1 MGRRLFF
8 QIYPAFLL
16 LIALTILPT
25 AWFATRI
32 FREFYISSIRME
44 VMQRATMLK
53 PLILERISA
62 PDFIRFCNAT
72 ATDSGARLTV
82 IAPDGKVLYDS
93 DGDSST
99 MPSHEERPELK
110 QAMAER
116 KPVSTLRYSSTLMK
130 EMIYVAEPLVNPEGK
145 ILGAFRLSLPLAVVD
160 TNIGALKIK
169 LFFFAV
175 FLALLSMGFGLLISR
190 RLSRPLEEVRRSVVQ
205 MAEGNLN
212 KRISAAGSVEEINA
226 LADAVN
232 SLAVQLKL
240 RISDI
245 TSRKNELST
254 ILSSMSEGVI
264 AVDPDL
270 RMIIVNRAA
279 LEILKLKT
287 DAVEGHTVYEVLR
300 NPRMQAFVERLLAS
314 RAPAEDELE
323 WDAGEKRILVLRG
336 SIMMD
341 TDSDQPSGAVVVI
354 RDITRMR
361 KLEDMRRDFV
371 ANVSHEIKTPV
382 TAIKTAVETLAAQE
396 DSFPPPLRRFL
407 EIIGRHADRLSDLV
421 DDVLSLSA
429 LESGESSMGM
439 LFSFR
444 REPLAGILKTALE
457 LCRSRAENAH
467 VALELDCPEGIAV
480 AADASLLEQAVVN
493 LVDNAIKYSPAG
505 ETVRID
511 GSETGDHV
519 IIRVRD
525 NGCGI
530 PPGEH
535 ERIFER
541 FYRVDKARSRKLG
554 GTGLGL
560 SIVKHIVMAHHGT
573 VHVES
578 SPGHGSAF
586 LIELPKERG
595 EE

>member
-32 FREFYISSIRME
+32 FRDFYIANIRTE
-44 VMQRATMLK
+44 VSQRATMLK
-53 PLILERISA
+53 PQILQHLSDPGFLE
-62 PDFIRFCNAT
+62 FCRKT
-72 ATDSGARLTV
+72 AEDSGTRLTV

-93 DGDSST
+93 DGDYST

-110 QAMAER
+110 QALAER
-116 KPVSTLRYSSTLMK
+116 RLVSSQRYSATLMK
-130 EMIYVAEPLVNPEGK
+130 EMFYVADPLVDAKGDVV
-145 ILGAFRLSLPLAVVD
+145 GAFRLSLPLAVVD

-190 RLSRPLEEVRRSVVQ
+190 RLSRPLEEVRKSVVR
-205 MAEGNLN
+205 MAEGDLN
-212 KRISAAGSVEEINA
+212 KRISAAGSIEEINA
-226 LADAVN
+226 LAEAVN
-232 SLAVQLKL
+232 SLGVQLKL

-270 RMIIVNRAA
+270 RMIIVNKAA
-279 LEILKLKT
+279 REILGMKE
-287 DAVEGHTVYEVLR
+287 DSVEGHTVYEVLR
-300 NPRMQAFVERLLAS
+300 NPHMQSFVEKLLATRS
-314 RAPAEDELE
+314 PAEDELE
-323 WDAGEKRILVLRG
+323 WDAGDKRILVLRG

-341 TDSDQPSGAVVVI
+341 ADSPSGAVVVI

-382 TAIKTAVETLAAQE
+382 TAIKTAVETLAAQS

-407 EIIGRHADRLSDLV
+407 EIIGRHADRLADLV
-421 DDVLSLSA
+421 GDVLSLSA
-429 LESGESSMGM
+429 LESGSSSMGM

-444 REPLAGILKTALE
+444 QESLFRILQTALE
-457 LCRSRAENAH
+457 LCRSRAESAQ
-467 VALELDCPEGIAV
+467 VTLKLECGEKIRLF
-480 AADASLLEQAVVN
+480 ADASLLEQAVVN

-505 ETVRID
+505 ETVRIA
-511 GSETGDHV
+511 GAEKEDH
-519 IIRVRD
+519 ILIRVSD
-525 NGCGI
+525 HGCGI
-530 PPGEH
+530 PEQEH
-535 ERIFER
+535 DRIFER

-560 SIVKHIVMAHHGT
+560 SIVKHIVLAHHGT

-578 SPGHGSAF
+578 VPGEGSTF
-586 LIELPKERG
+586 VIELPKEQQ

>member
-8 QIYPAFLL
+8 QIYPAFLF

-25 AWFATRI
+25 AWFTTRI
-32 FREFYISSIRME
+32 FRDFYIANIRTE
-44 VMQRATMLK
+44 VSQRATMLK
-53 PLILERISA
+53 PQILQHLSDPGFLE
-62 PDFIRFCNAT
+62 FCRKT
-72 ATDSGARLTV
+72 AEDSGTRLTV

-93 DGDSST
+93 DGDYST

-110 QAMAER
+110 QALTER
-116 KPVSTLRYSSTLMK
+116 RLVSSQRYSATLMK
-130 EMIYVAEPLVNPEGK
+130 EMIYVADPLVDAKGDVV
-145 ILGAFRLSLPLAVVD
+145 GAFRLSLPLAVVD

-190 RLSRPLEEVRRSVVQ
+190 RLSRPLEEVRKSVVR
-205 MAEGNLN
+205 MAEGDLN
-212 KRISAAGSVEEINA
+212 KRISAAGGIEEINA
-226 LADAVN
+226 LVEAVN
-232 SLAVQLKL
+232 SLGVQLKL

-270 RMIIVNRAA
+270 RMIIVNKAA
-279 LEILKLKT
+279 REILGMKE
-287 DAVEGHTVYEVLR
+287 DSVEGHTVYEVLR
-300 NPRMQAFVERLLAS
+300 NPHMQSFVEKLLATRS
-314 RAPAEDELE
+314 PAEDELE
-323 WDAGEKRILVLRG
+323 WDAGDKRILVLRG

-341 TDSDQPSGAVVVI
+341 ADSPSGAVVVI

-382 TAIKTAVETLAAQE
+382 TAIKTAVETLAAQS

-407 EIIGRHADRLSDLV
+407 EIIGRHADRLADLV
-421 DDVLSLSA
+421 GDVLSLSA
-429 LESGESSMGM
+429 LESGSSSMGM

-444 REPLAGILKTALE
+444 QESLFRILQTALE
-457 LCRSRAENAH
+457 LCRSRAESAQ
-467 VALELDCPEGIAV
+467 VTLKLECGEKIRLF
-480 AADASLLEQAVVN
+480 ADASLLEQAVVN

-505 ETVRID
+505 ETVRIA
-511 GSETGDHV
+511 GEEKEDH
-519 IIRVRD
+519 ILIRVSD
-525 NGCGI
+525 HGCGI
-530 PPGEH
+530 PEQEH
-535 ERIFER
+535 DRIFER

-560 SIVKHIVMAHHGT
+560 SIVKHIVLAHHGT

-578 SPGHGSAF
+578 VPGEGSTF
-586 LIELPKERG
+586 VIELPKEQQ

>member
-32 FREFYISSIRME
+32 FRDFYIANIRTE
-44 VMQRATMLK
+44 VSQRATMLK
-53 PLILERISA
+53 PQILQHLSDPNFLE
-62 PDFIRFCNAT
+62 FCRKT
-72 ATDSGARLTV
+72 VEDSGTRLTV
-82 IAPDGKVLYDS
+82 IAPNGKVLYDS
-93 DGDSST
+93 DGDYST

-110 QAMAER
+110 QALAER
-116 KPVSTLRYSSTLMK
+116 RLVSSQRYSATLMK
-130 EMIYVAEPLVNPEGK
+130 EMIYVADPLVDAKGDVV
-145 ILGAFRLSLPLAVVD
+145 GAFRLSLPLAVVD

-190 RLSRPLEEVRRSVVQ
+190 RLSRPLEEVRKSVVR
-205 MAEGNLN
+205 MAEGDLN
-212 KRISAAGSVEEINA
+212 KRISAAGSIEEINA
-226 LADAVN
+226 LAEAVN
-232 SLAVQLKL
+232 SLGVQLKL

-270 RMIIVNRAA
+270 RMIIVNKAA
-279 LEILKLKT
+279 REILGMKE
-287 DAVEGHTVYEVLR
+287 DSVEGHTVYEVLR
-300 NPRMQAFVERLLAS
+300 NPHMQSFVERLLATRS
-314 RAPAEDELE
+314 PAEDELE
-323 WDAGEKRILVLRG
+323 WDAGEKRLLVLRG

-341 TDSDQPSGAVVVI
+341 SESPSGAVVVI

-382 TAIKTAVETLAAQE
+382 TAIKTAVETLAAQS

-407 EIIGRHADRLSDLV
+407 EIIGRHADRLADLV
-421 DDVLSLSA
+421 GDVLSLSA
-429 LESGESSMGM
+429 LESGSSSMGM

-444 REPLAGILKTALE
+444 QESLFRILQTALE
-457 LCRSRAENAH
+457 LCRSRAESAQ
-467 VALELDCPEGIAV
+467 VTLKLECGEKIRLF
-480 AADASLLEQAVVN
+480 ADASLLEQAVVN

-511 GSETGDHV
+511 GEEKEDH
-519 IIRVRD
+519 ILIRVSD
-525 NGCGI
+525 HGCGI
-530 PPGEH
+530 PEQEH
-535 ERIFER
+535 DRIFER

-560 SIVKHIVMAHHGT
+560 SIVKHIVLAHHGT

-578 SPGHGSAF
+578 VPGEGSTF
-586 LIELPKERG
+586 VIELPKEQQ
-595 EE
+595 E

>member
-32 FREFYISSIRME
+32 FRDFYIANIRTE
-44 VMQRATMLK
+44 VSQRGTMLK
-53 PLILERISA
+53 PQILQHLSDPGFLE
-62 PDFIRFCNAT
+62 FCRKT
-72 ATDSGARLTV
+72 AEDSGTRLTV

-93 DGDSST
+93 DGDYST

-110 QAMAER
+110 QALTER
-116 KPVSTLRYSSTLMK
+116 RLVSSQRYSATLMK
-130 EMIYVAEPLVNPEGK
+130 EMIYVADPLVDAKGDVV
-145 ILGAFRLSLPLAVVD
+145 GAFRLSLPLAVVD
-160 TNIGALKIK
+160 MNIGALKIK

-190 RLSRPLEEVRRSVVQ
+190 RLSRPLEEVRKSVVR
-205 MAEGNLN
+205 MAEGDLN
-212 KRISAAGSVEEINA
+212 KRISAAGGIEEINA
-226 LADAVN
+226 LAEAVN
-232 SLAVQLKL
+232 SLGVQLKL

-270 RMIIVNRAA
+270 RMIIVNKAA
-279 LEILKLKT
+279 REILGMKE
-287 DAVEGHTVYEVLR
+287 DSVEGHTVYEVLR
-300 NPRMQAFVERLLAS
+300 NPHMQSFVEKLLATRS
-314 RAPAEDELE
+314 PAEDELE
-323 WDAGEKRILVLRG
+323 WDAGDKRILVLRG

-341 TDSDQPSGAVVVI
+341 ADSPSGAVVVI

-382 TAIKTAVETLAAQE
+382 TAIKTAVETLAAQS

-407 EIIGRHADRLSDLV
+407 EIIGRHADRLADLV
-421 DDVLSLSA
+421 GDVLSLSA
-429 LESGESSMGM
+429 LESGSSSMGM

-444 REPLAGILKTALE
+444 QESLFRILQTALE
-457 LCRSRAENAH
+457 LCRSRAESAQ
-467 VALELDCPEGIAV
+467 VTLKLECGEKIRLF
-480 AADASLLEQAVVN
+480 ADASLLEQAVVN

-505 ETVRID
+505 ETVRIA
-511 GSETGDHV
+511 GEEKEDH
-519 IIRVRD
+519 ILIRVSD
-525 NGCGI
+525 HGCGI
-530 PPGEH
+530 PEQEH
-535 ERIFER
+535 DRIFER

-560 SIVKHIVMAHHGT
+560 SIVKHIVLAHHGT

-578 SPGHGSAF
+578 VPGEGSTF
-586 LIELPKERG
+586 VIELPKEQQ

>member
-25 AWFATRI
+25 AWFTTRI
-32 FREFYISSIRME
+32 FRDFYIANIRTE
-44 VMQRATMLK
+44 VSQRATMLK
-53 PLILERISA
+53 PQILQHLSA
-62 PDFIRFCNAT
+62 PGFLEFCRKT
-72 ATDSGARLTV
+72 AEDSGTRLTV

-93 DGDSST
+93 DGDYST

-110 QAMAER
+110 QALTER
-116 KPVSTLRYSSTLMK
+116 RLVSSQRYSATLMK
-130 EMIYVAEPLVNPEGK
+130 EMIYVADPLVDAKGDVV
-145 ILGAFRLSLPLAVVD
+145 GAFRLSLPLAVVD

-190 RLSRPLEEVRRSVVQ
+190 RLSRPLEEVRKSVVR
-205 MAEGNLN
+205 MAEGDLN
-212 KRISAAGSVEEINA
+212 KRISAAGGIEEINA
-226 LADAVN
+226 LAEAVN
-232 SLAVQLKL
+232 SLGVQLKL

-270 RMIIVNRAA
+270 RMIIVNKAA
-279 LEILKLKT
+279 REILGMKE
-287 DAVEGHTVYEVLR
+287 DSVEGHTVYEVLR
-300 NPRMQAFVERLLAS
+300 NPHMQSFVEKLLATRS
-314 RAPAEDELE
+314 PAEDELE
-323 WDAGEKRILVLRG
+323 WDAGDKRILVLRG

-341 TDSDQPSGAVVVI
+341 ADSPSGAVVVI

-382 TAIKTAVETLAAQE
+382 TAIKTAVETLAAQS

-407 EIIGRHADRLSDLV
+407 EIIGRHADRLADLV
-421 DDVLSLSA
+421 GDVLSLSA
-429 LESGESSMGM
+429 LESGSSSMGM

-444 REPLAGILKTALE
+444 QESLFRILQTALE
-457 LCRSRAENAH
+457 LCRSRAESAQ
-467 VALELDCPEGIAV
+467 VTLKLECGEKIRLF
-480 AADASLLEQAVVN
+480 ADASLLEQAVVN

-505 ETVRID
+505 ETVRIA
-511 GSETGDHV
+511 GEEKEDH
-519 IIRVRD
+519 ILIRVSD
-525 NGCGI
+525 HGCGI
-530 PPGEH
+530 PEQEH
-535 ERIFER
+535 DRIFER

-560 SIVKHIVMAHHGT
+560 SIVKHIVLAHHGT

-578 SPGHGSAF
+578 VPGEGSTF
-586 LIELPKERG
+586 VIELPKEQQ

>member
-32 FREFYISSIRME
+32 FRDFYIANIRTE
-44 VMQRATMLK
+44 VSQRATMLK
-53 PLILERISA
+53 PQILAHLSE
-62 PDFIRFCNAT
+62 PGFLEFCRKT
-72 ATDSGARLTV
+72 AEDSGTRLTV

-93 DGDSST
+93 DGDYSV

-110 QAMAER
+110 QALAER
-116 KPVSTLRYSSTLMK
+116 RLVSSQRYSSTLMK
-130 EMIYVAEPLVNPEGK
+130 EMIYVADPLVDAKGNVV
-145 ILGAFRLSLPLAVVD
+145 GAFRLSLPLAVVD

-190 RLSRPLEEVRRSVVQ
+190 RLSRPLEEVRKSVVR
-205 MAEGNLN
+205 MAEGDLN
-212 KRISAAGSVEEINA
+212 KRISAAGSIEEINA
-226 LADAVN
+226 LAEAVN
-232 SLAVQLKL
+232 SLGVQLKL

-270 RMIIVNRAA
+270 RMIIVNKAA
-279 LEILKLKT
+279 REILGMKE
-287 DAVEGHTVYEVLR
+287 DSVEGHTVYEVLR
-300 NPRMQAFVERLLAS
+300 NPHMQSFVEKLLATRS
-314 RAPAEDELE
+314 PAEDELE

-341 TDSDQPSGAVVVI
+341 SESPSGAVVVI

-382 TAIKTAVETLAAQE
+382 TAIKTAVETLAAQS

-421 DDVLSLSA
+421 GDVLSLSA
-429 LESGESSMGM
+429 LESGNSSMGM

-444 REPLAGILKTALE
+444 QESLFRILQTALE
-457 LCRSRAENAH
+457 LCRSRAESAQ
-467 VALELDCPEGIAV
+467 VTLKLECEEKIRLF
-480 AADASLLEQAVVN
+480 ADASLLEQAVVN

-511 GSETGDHV
+511 GEEKENR
-519 IIRVRD
+519 ILIRVSD
-525 NGCGI
+525 HGCGI
-530 PPGEH
+530 PEQEH
-535 ERIFER
+535 DRIFER

-560 SIVKHIVMAHHGT
+560 SIVKHIVLAHHGT

-578 SPGHGSAF
+578 VPGEGSTF
-586 LIELPKERG
+586 VIELPKEQQEG
-595 EE
+595 

>member
-25 AWFATRI
+25 AWFTTRI
-32 FREFYISSIRME
+32 FRDFYIANIRTE
-44 VMQRATMLK
+44 VSQRATMLK
-53 PLILERISA
+53 PQILQHLSDPGFLE
-62 PDFIRFCNAT
+62 FCRKT
-72 ATDSGARLTV
+72 AEDSGTRLTV

-93 DGDSST
+93 DGDYST

-110 QAMAER
+110 QALTER
-116 KPVSTLRYSSTLMK
+116 RLVSSQRYSATLMK
-130 EMIYVAEPLVNPEGK
+130 EMIYVADPLVDAKGDVV
-145 ILGAFRLSLPLAVVD
+145 GAFRLSLPLAVVD

-190 RLSRPLEEVRRSVVQ
+190 RLSRPLEEVRKSVVR
-205 MAEGNLN
+205 MAEGDLN
-212 KRISAAGSVEEINA
+212 KRISAAGGIEEINA
-226 LADAVN
+226 LAEAVN
-232 SLAVQLKL
+232 SLGVQLKL

-270 RMIIVNRAA
+270 RMIIVNKAA
-279 LEILKLKT
+279 REILGMKE
-287 DAVEGHTVYEVLR
+287 DSVEGHTVYEVLR
-300 NPRMQAFVERLLAS
+300 NPHMQSFVEKLLATRS
-314 RAPAEDELE
+314 PAEDELE
-323 WDAGEKRILVLRG
+323 WDAGDKRILVLRG

-341 TDSDQPSGAVVVI
+341 ADSPSGAVVVI

-382 TAIKTAVETLAAQE
+382 TAIKTAVETLAAQS

-407 EIIGRHADRLSDLV
+407 EIIGRHADRLADLV
-421 DDVLSLSA
+421 GDVLSLSA
-429 LESGESSMGM
+429 LESGSSSMGM

-444 REPLAGILKTALE
+444 QESLFRILQTALE
-457 LCRSRAENAH
+457 LCRSRAESAQ
-467 VALELDCPEGIAV
+467 VTLKLECGEKIRLF
-480 AADASLLEQAVVN
+480 ADASLLEQAVVN

-505 ETVRID
+505 ETVRIA
-511 GSETGDHV
+511 GEEKEDH
-519 IIRVRD
+519 ILIRVSD
-525 NGCGI
+525 HGCGI
-530 PPGEH
+530 PEQEH
-535 ERIFER
+535 DRIFER

-560 SIVKHIVMAHHGT
+560 SIVKHIVLAHHGT

-578 SPGHGSAF
+578 VPGEGSTF
-586 LIELPKERG
+586 VIELPKEQQ

>member
-32 FREFYISSIRME
+32 FRDFYIANIRTE
-44 VMQRATMLK
+44 VSQRATMLK
-53 PLILERISA
+53 PQILQHLSDPNFLE
-62 PDFIRFCNAT
+62 FCRKT
-72 ATDSGARLTV
+72 AEDSGTRLTV
-82 IAPDGKVLYDS
+82 IAPNGKVLYDS
-93 DGDSST
+93 DGDNST

-110 QAMAER
+110 QALAER
-116 KPVSTLRYSSTLMK
+116 RLVSSQRYSATLMK
-130 EMIYVAEPLVNPEGK
+130 EMIYVADPLVDAKGDVV
-145 ILGAFRLSLPLAVVD
+145 GAFRLSLPLAVVD

-190 RLSRPLEEVRRSVVQ
+190 RLSRPLEEVRKSVVR
-205 MAEGNLN
+205 MAEGDLN
-212 KRISAAGSVEEINA
+212 KRISAAGSIEEINA
-226 LADAVN
+226 LAEAVN
-232 SLAVQLKL
+232 SLGVQLKL

-270 RMIIVNRAA
+270 RMIIVNKAA
-279 LEILKLKT
+279 REILGMKE
-287 DAVEGHTVYEVLR
+287 DSVEGHTVYEVLR
-300 NPRMQAFVERLLAS
+300 NPHMQSFVERLLATRS
-314 RAPAEDELE
+314 PAEDELE
-323 WDAGEKRILVLRG
+323 WDAGEKRLLVLRG

-341 TDSDQPSGAVVVI
+341 SESPSGAVVVI

-382 TAIKTAVETLAAQE
+382 TAIKTAVETLAAQS

-407 EIIGRHADRLSDLV
+407 EIIGRHADRLADLV
-421 DDVLSLSA
+421 GDVLSLSA
-429 LESGESSMGM
+429 LESGSSSMGM

-444 REPLAGILKTALE
+444 QESLFRILQTALE
-457 LCRSRAENAH
+457 LCRSRAESAQ
-467 VALELDCPEGIAV
+467 VTLKLECGEKIRLF
-480 AADASLLEQAVVN
+480 ADASLLEQAVVN

-511 GSETGDHV
+511 GEEKEDH
-519 IIRVRD
+519 ILIRVSD
-525 NGCGI
+525 HGCGI
-530 PPGEH
+530 PEQEH
-535 ERIFER
+535 DRIFER

-560 SIVKHIVMAHHGT
+560 SIVKHIVLAHHGT

-578 SPGHGSAF
+578 VPGEGSTF
-586 LIELPKERG
+586 VIELPKEQQ

>member
-32 FREFYISSIRME
+32 FRDFYIANIRTE
-44 VMQRATMLK
+44 VSQRATMLK
-53 PLILERISA
+53 PQILAHLSE
-62 PDFIRFCNAT
+62 PGFLEFCRKT
-72 ATDSGARLTV
+72 AEDSGTRLTV
-82 IAPDGKVLYDS
+82 IAPDGKVLCDS
-93 DGDSST
+93 DGDYSV

-110 QAMAER
+110 QALAER
-116 KPVSTLRYSSTLMK
+116 RLVSSQRYSATLMK
-130 EMIYVAEPLVNPEGK
+130 EMIYVADPLVDAKGDVV
-145 ILGAFRLSLPLAVVD
+145 GAFRLSLPLAVVD

-190 RLSRPLEEVRRSVVQ
+190 RLSRPLEEVRKSVVR
-205 MAEGNLN
+205 MAEGDLN
-212 KRISAAGSVEEINA
+212 KRISAAGSIEEINA
-226 LADAVN
+226 LAEAVN
-232 SLAVQLKL
+232 SLGVQLKL

-270 RMIIVNRAA
+270 RMIIVNKAA
-279 LEILKLKT
+279 REILGMKE
-287 DAVEGHTVYEVLR
+287 DSVEGHTVYEVLR
-300 NPRMQAFVERLLAS
+300 NPHMQSFVERLLATRS
-314 RAPAEDELE
+314 PAEDELE

-341 TDSDQPSGAVVVI
+341 SDSPSGAVVVI

-382 TAIKTAVETLAAQE
+382 TAIKTAVETLAAQS

-407 EIIGRHADRLSDLV
+407 EIIGRHADRLADLV
-421 DDVLSLSA
+421 GDVLSLSA
-429 LESGESSMGM
+429 LESGSSSMGM

-444 REPLAGILKTALE
+444 QESLFRILQTALE
-457 LCRSRAENAH
+457 LCRSRAESAQ
-467 VALELDCPEGIAV
+467 VTLKLECGEKIRLF
-480 AADASLLEQAVVN
+480 ADASLLEQAVVN

-511 GSETGDHV
+511 GEEKEDH
-519 IIRVRD
+519 ILIRVSD
-525 NGCGI
+525 HGCGI
-530 PPGEH
+530 PEQEH
-535 ERIFER
+535 DRIFER

-560 SIVKHIVMAHHGT
+560 SIVKHIVLAHHGT

-578 SPGHGSAF
+578 VPGEGSTF
-586 LIELPKERG
+586 IIELPKEQQ

>member
-32 FREFYISSIRME
+32 FRDFYIANIRTE
-44 VMQRATMLK
+44 VSQRATMLK
-53 PLILERISA
+53 PQILQHLSDPNFLE
-62 PDFIRFCNAT
+62 FCRKT
-72 ATDSGARLTV
+72 VEDSGTRLTV
-82 IAPDGKVLYDS
+82 IAPNGKVLYDS
-93 DGDSST
+93 DGDYST

-110 QAMAER
+110 QALAER
-116 KPVSTLRYSSTLMK
+116 RLVSSQRYSATLMK
-130 EMIYVAEPLVNPEGK
+130 EMIYVADPLVDAKGDVV
-145 ILGAFRLSLPLAVVD
+145 GAFRLSLPLAVVD

-190 RLSRPLEEVRRSVVQ
+190 RLSRPLEEVRKSVVR
-205 MAEGNLN
+205 MAEGDLN
-212 KRISAAGSVEEINA
+212 KRISAAGSIEEINA
-226 LADAVN
+226 LAEAVN
-232 SLAVQLKL
+232 SLGVQLKL

-270 RMIIVNRAA
+270 RMIIVNKAA
-279 LEILKLKT
+279 REILGMKE
-287 DAVEGHTVYEVLR
+287 DSVEGHTVYEVLR
-300 NPRMQAFVERLLAS
+300 NPHMQSFVERLLATRS
-314 RAPAEDELE
+314 PAEDELE
-323 WDAGEKRILVLRG
+323 WDAGEKRLLVLRG

-341 TDSDQPSGAVVVI
+341 SESPSGAVVVI

-382 TAIKTAVETLAAQE
+382 TAIKTAVETLAAQS

-407 EIIGRHADRLSDLV
+407 EIIGRHADRLADLV
-421 DDVLSLSA
+421 GDVLSLSA
-429 LESGESSMGM
+429 LESGSSSMGM

-444 REPLAGILKTALE
+444 QESLFRILQTALE
-457 LCRSRAENAH
+457 LCRSRAESAQ
-467 VALELDCPEGIAV
+467 VTLKLECGEKIRLF
-480 AADASLLEQAVVN
+480 ADASLLEQAVVN

-511 GSETGDHV
+511 GEEKEDH
-519 IIRVRD
+519 ILIRVSD
-525 NGCGI
+525 HGCGI
-530 PPGEH
+530 PEQEH
-535 ERIFER
+535 DRIFER

-560 SIVKHIVMAHHGT
+560 SIVKHIVLAHHGT

-578 SPGHGSAF
+578 VPGEGSTF
-586 LIELPKERG
+586 VIELPKEQQQ
-595 EE
+595 E

>member
-32 FREFYISSIRME
+32 FRDFYIANIRTE
-44 VMQRATMLK
+44 VSQRATMLK
-53 PLILERISA
+53 PQILQHLSDPNFLE
-62 PDFIRFCNAT
+62 FCRKT
-72 ATDSGARLTV
+72 VEDSGTRLTV
-82 IAPDGKVLYDS
+82 IAPNGKVLYDS
-93 DGDSST
+93 DGDYST

-110 QAMAER
+110 QALAER
-116 KPVSTLRYSSTLMK
+116 RLVSSQRYSATLMK
-130 EMIYVAEPLVNPEGK
+130 EMIYVADPLVDAKGDVV
-145 ILGAFRLSLPLAVVD
+145 GAFRLSLPLAVVD

-190 RLSRPLEEVRRSVVQ
+190 RLSRPLEEVRKSVVR
-205 MAEGNLN
+205 MAEGDLN
-212 KRISAAGSVEEINA
+212 KRISAAGSIEEINA
-226 LADAVN
+226 LAEAVN
-232 SLAVQLKL
+232 SLGVQLKL

-270 RMIIVNRAA
+270 RMIIVNKAA
-279 LEILKLKT
+279 REILGMKE
-287 DAVEGHTVYEVLR
+287 DSVEGHTVYEVLR
-300 NPRMQAFVERLLAS
+300 NPHMQSFVERLLATRS
-314 RAPAEDELE
+314 PAEDELE
-323 WDAGEKRILVLRG
+323 WDAGEKRLLVLRG

-341 TDSDQPSGAVVVI
+341 SESPSGAVVVI

-371 ANVSHEIKTPV
+371 ANVSHELKTPV
-382 TAIKTAVETLAAQE
+382 TAIKTAVETLAAQS

-407 EIIGRHADRLSDLV
+407 EIIGRHADRLADLV
-421 DDVLSLSA
+421 GDVLSLSA
-429 LESGESSMGM
+429 LESGSSSMGM

-444 REPLAGILKTALE
+444 QESLFRILQTALE
-457 LCRSRAENAH
+457 LCRSRAESAQ
-467 VALELDCPEGIAV
+467 VTLKLECGEKIRLF
-480 AADASLLEQAVVN
+480 ADASLLEQAVVN

-511 GSETGDHV
+511 GEEKEDH
-519 IIRVRD
+519 ILIRVSD
-525 NGCGI
+525 HGCGI
-530 PPGEH
+530 PEQEH
-535 ERIFER
+535 DRIFER

-560 SIVKHIVMAHHGT
+560 SIVKHIVLAHHGT

-578 SPGHGSAF
+578 VPGEGSTF
-586 LIELPKERG
+586 VIELPKEQQ
-595 EE
+595 E

>member
-32 FREFYISSIRME
+32 FRDFYIANIRTE
-44 VMQRATMLK
+44 VSQRATMLK
-53 PLILERISA
+53 PQILQHLSDPNFLE
-62 PDFIRFCNAT
+62 FCRKT
-72 ATDSGARLTV
+72 VEDSGTRLTV
-82 IAPDGKVLYDS
+82 IAPNGKVLYDS
-93 DGDSST
+93 DGDYST

-110 QAMAER
+110 QALAER
-116 KPVSTLRYSSTLMK
+116 RLVSSQRYSATLMK
-130 EMIYVAEPLVNPEGK
+130 EMIYVADPLVDAKGDVV
-145 ILGAFRLSLPLAVVD
+145 GAFRLSLPLAVVD

-190 RLSRPLEEVRRSVVQ
+190 RLSRPLEEVRKSVVR
-205 MAEGNLN
+205 MAEGDLN
-212 KRISAAGSVEEINA
+212 KRISAAGSIEGINA
-226 LADAVN
+226 LAGAGN
-232 SLAVQLKL
+232 SLGVQLKL

-270 RMIIVNRAA
+270 RMIIVNKAA
-279 LEILKLKT
+279 REILGMKE
-287 DAVEGHTVYEVLR
+287 DSVEGHTVYEVLR
-300 NPRMQAFVERLLAS
+300 NPHMQSFVERLLATRS
-314 RAPAEDELE
+314 PAEDELE
-323 WDAGEKRILVLRG
+323 WDAGEKRLLVLRG

-341 TDSDQPSGAVVVI
+341 SESPSGAVVVI

-382 TAIKTAVETLAAQE
+382 TAIKTAVETLAAQS

-407 EIIGRHADRLSDLV
+407 EIIGRHADRLADLV
-421 DDVLSLSA
+421 GDVLSLSA
-429 LESGESSMGM
+429 LESGSSSMGM

-444 REPLAGILKTALE
+444 QESLFRILQTALE
-457 LCRSRAENAH
+457 LCRSRAESAQ
-467 VALELDCPEGIAV
+467 VTLKLECGEKIRLF
-480 AADASLLEQAVVN
+480 ADASLLEQAVVN

-511 GSETGDHV
+511 GEEKEDH
-519 IIRVRD
+519 ILIRVSD
-525 NGCGI
+525 HGCGI
-530 PPGEH
+530 PEQEH
-535 ERIFER
+535 DRIFER

-560 SIVKHIVMAHHGT
+560 SIVKHIVLAHHGT

-578 SPGHGSAF
+578 VPGEGSTF
-586 LIELPKERG
+586 VIELPKEQQ
-595 EE
+595 E

>member
-32 FREFYISSIRME
+32 FRDFYIANIRTE
-44 VMQRATMLK
+44 VSQRATMLK
-53 PLILERISA
+53 PQILQHLSDPGFLE
-62 PDFIRFCNAT
+62 FCRKT
-72 ATDSGARLTV
+72 AEDSGTRLTV

-93 DGDSST
+93 DGDYST

-110 QAMAER
+110 QALAER
-116 KPVSTLRYSSTLMK
+116 RLVSSQRYSATLMK
-130 EMIYVAEPLVNPEGK
+130 EMFYVADPLVDAKGDVV
-145 ILGAFRLSLPLAVVD
+145 GAFRLSLPLAVVD

-190 RLSRPLEEVRRSVVQ
+190 RLSRPLEEVRKSVVR
-205 MAEGNLN
+205 MAEGDLN
-212 KRISAAGSVEEINA
+212 KRISAAGSIEEINA
-226 LADAVN
+226 LAEAVN
-232 SLAVQLKL
+232 SLGVQLKL

-270 RMIIVNRAA
+270 RMIIVNKAA
-279 LEILKLKT
+279 REILGMKE
-287 DAVEGHTVYEVLR
+287 DSVEGHTVYEVLR
-300 NPRMQAFVERLLAS
+300 NPHMQSFVEKLLAT
-314 RAPAEDELE
+314 RFPAEDELE
-323 WDAGEKRILVLRG
+323 WDAGDKRILVLRG

-341 TDSDQPSGAVVVI
+341 ADSPSGAVVVI

-382 TAIKTAVETLAAQE
+382 TAIKTAVETLAAQS

-407 EIIGRHADRLSDLV
+407 EIIGRHADRLADLV
-421 DDVLSLSA
+421 GDVLSLSA
-429 LESGESSMGM
+429 LESGSSSMGM

-444 REPLAGILKTALE
+444 QESLFRILQTALE
-457 LCRSRAENAH
+457 LCRSRAESAQ
-467 VALELDCPEGIAV
+467 VTLKLECGEKIRLF
-480 AADASLLEQAVVN
+480 ADASLLEQAVVN

-505 ETVRID
+505 ETVRIA
-511 GSETGDHV
+511 GEEKEDH
-519 IIRVRD
+519 ILIRVSD
-525 NGCGI
+525 HGCGI
-530 PPGEH
+530 PEQEH
-535 ERIFER
+535 DRIFER

-560 SIVKHIVMAHHGT
+560 SIVKHIVLAHHGT

-578 SPGHGSAF
+578 VPGEGSTF
-586 LIELPKERG
+586 VIELPKEQQ

>member
-32 FREFYISSIRME
+32 FRDFYIANIRTE
-44 VMQRATMLK
+44 VSQRATMLK
-53 PLILERISA
+53 PQILAHLSE
-62 PDFIRFCNAT
+62 PGFLEFCRKT
-72 ATDSGARLTV
+72 AEDSGTRLTV
-82 IAPDGKVLYDS
+82 IAPDGKVLCDS
-93 DGDSST
+93 DGDYSV

-110 QAMAER
+110 QALAER
-116 KPVSTLRYSSTLMK
+116 RLVSSQRYSATLMK
-130 EMIYVAEPLVNPEGK
+130 EMIYVADPLVDAKGDVV
-145 ILGAFRLSLPLAVVD
+145 GAFRLSLPLAVVD

-190 RLSRPLEEVRRSVVQ
+190 RLSRPLEEVRKSVVR
-205 MAEGNLN
+205 MAEGDLN
-212 KRISAAGSVEEINA
+212 KRISAAGSIEEINA
-226 LADAVN
+226 LAEAVN
-232 SLAVQLKL
+232 SLGVQLKL

-270 RMIIVNRAA
+270 RMIIVNKAA
-279 LEILKLKT
+279 REILGMKE
-287 DAVEGHTVYEVLR
+287 DSVEGHTVYEVLR
-300 NPRMQAFVERLLAS
+300 NPHMQSFVERLLATRS
-314 RAPAEDELE
+314 PAEDELE
-323 WDAGEKRILVLRG
+323 WDAGEKRLLVLRG

-341 TDSDQPSGAVVVI
+341 SESPSGAVVVI

-382 TAIKTAVETLAAQE
+382 TAIKTAVETLAAQS

-407 EIIGRHADRLSDLV
+407 EIIGRHADRLADLV
-421 DDVLSLSA
+421 GDVLSLSA
-429 LESGESSMGM
+429 LESGSSSMGM

-444 REPLAGILKTALE
+444 QESLFRILQTALE
-457 LCRSRAENAH
+457 LCRSRAESAQ
-467 VALELDCPEGIAV
+467 VTLKLECGEKIRLF
-480 AADASLLEQAVVN
+480 ADASLLEQAVVN

-511 GSETGDHV
+511 GEEKEDH
-519 IIRVRD
+519 ILIRVSD
-525 NGCGI
+525 HGCGI
-530 PPGEH
+530 PEQEH
-535 ERIFER
+535 DRIFER

-560 SIVKHIVMAHHGT
+560 SIVKHIVLAHHGT

-578 SPGHGSAF
+578 VPGEGSTF
-586 LIELPKERG
+586 VIELPKEQQ
-595 EE
+595 E